1 MTQNTALS
9 SDGGTESLSANSS
22 DAQTDAQSPDTR
34 HATTAV
40 ELDELYKEF
49 PSPDGGTI
57 TAVNGISLEINEG
70 EFFTF
75 VGPSGCGKTTTLRMI
90 AGLETPTS
98 GSLYFQGDDVTDLA
112 ANDRNLAMMFQNIA
126 LYPHM
131 KIKDNIT
138 YPLKVRNVPKSERYE
153 RAADA
158 AEVMQIPEL
167 LEKHPAELSGGQRQR
182 AALARTIV
190 QDPVAFL
197 MDEPLSDLDAKLQVE
212 IRKEIQRVHHQVE
225 KPTIYVTH
233 NQEEAMTM
241 SDRIAV
247 LNDGEVAQVGTPDEL
262 YNEPANV
269 FVAEFIGMPS
279 MNFLTG
285 ELLNLDGNETTVSI
299 QGKEFSWNIEGVR
312 REPSSD
318 TVSVGFRPEATSLAD
333 DEASADIQGEVQLL
347 ERIGDRLLAYI
358 DGPEDEIRLT
368 VDASDDISE
377 GQHIPIR
384 INKGGMYLFDHETE
398 ELIARGQST

>member
-1 MTQNTALS
+1 M
-9 SDGGTESLSANSS
+9 
-22 DAQTDAQSPDTR
+22 
-34 HATTAV
+34 
-40 ELDELYKEF
+40 
-49 PSPDGGTI
+49 
-57 TAVNGISLEINEG
+57 TAVNGISLEIKDG

-98 GSLYFQGDDVTDLA
+98 GSLYFQGEDVTDLA

-131 KIKDNIT
+131 KIKDNIS
-138 YPLKVRNVPKSERYE
+138 YPLKVRNVPKSERYDK
-153 RAADA
+153 AADA
-158 AEVMQIPEL
+158 AEVMQIPDL

-212 IRKEIQRVHHQVE
+212 IRKEIQRVHNQVE

-247 LNDGEVAQVGTPDEL
+247 LNDGEVAQVGTPEEL
-262 YNEPANV
+262 YSEPANV

-279 MNFLTG
+279 MNFISG
-285 ELLNLDGNETTVSI
+285 ELRELDQSETTVSSY
-299 QGKEFSWNIEGVR
+299 GETFTWGIEGIR

-318 TVSVGFRPEATSLAD
+318 DVTIGFRPEATSLAK
-333 DEASADIQGEVQLL
+333 DEANADIEGEVQLL

-368 VDASDDISE
+368 VDASDDIRE
-377 GQHIPIR
+377 GQHIPIC
-384 INKGGMYLFDHETE
+384 IDTDGMYLFDRDTE
-398 ELIARGQST
+398 ELIACGQGA

>member
-1 MTQNTALS
+1 MNQNTPS
-9 SDGGTESLSANSS
+9 NSDGGTDSIAESDSGAPATAQSANSE
-22 DAQTDAQSPDTR
+22 
-34 HATTAV
+34 ATATAV
-40 ELDELYKEF
+40 TLEDLYKEF

-57 TAVNGISLEINEG
+57 TAVNGISLEIKDG

-98 GSLYFQGDDVTDLA
+98 GSLYFQGEDVTDLA

-131 KIKDNIT
+131 KIKDNIS
-138 YPLKVRNVPKSERYE
+138 YPLKVRNVPKSERYDK
-153 RAADA
+153 AADA
-158 AEVMQIPEL
+158 AEVMQIPDL

-212 IRKEIQRVHHQVE
+212 IRKEIQRVHNQVE

-247 LNDGEVAQVGTPDEL
+247 LNDGEVAQVGTPEEL
-262 YNEPANV
+262 YSEPANV

-279 MNFLTG
+279 MNFISG
-285 ELLNLDGNETTVSI
+285 ELRELDQSETTVSSY
-299 QGKEFSWNIEGVR
+299 GETFTWGIEGIR

-318 TVSVGFRPEATSLAD
+318 DVTIGFRPEATSLAK
-333 DEASADIQGEVQLL
+333 DEANADIEGEVQLL

-368 VDASDDISE
+368 VDASDDIRE
-377 GQHIPIR
+377 GQHIPIC
-384 INKGGMYLFDHETE
+384 IDTDGMYLFDRDTE
-398 ELIARGQST
+398 ELIACGQGA

>member
-1 MTQNTALS
+1 MDQNTTPK
-9 SDGGTESLSANSS
+9 SDGGIETLSSNSRGREINEQSTRS
-22 DAQTDAQSPDTR
+22 DEVE
-34 HATTAV
+34 TAI
-40 ELDELYKEF
+40 ELDDLYKEF

-98 GSLYFQGDDVTDLA
+98 GSLYFHNKQVTDLA

-131 KIKDNIT
+131 KIKDNIA
-138 YPLKVRNVPKSERYE
+138 YPLKVRNIPKSERYE
-153 RAADA
+153 EAADA
-158 AEVMQIPEL
+158 ADVMQIPDL
-167 LEKHPAELSGGQRQR
+167 LEKYPAELSGGQRQR

-212 IRKEIQRVHHQVE
+212 IRKEIQRVHSQVE

-233 NQEEAMTM
+233 NQKEAMTM

-247 LNDGEVAQVGTPDEL
+247 LNNGEIAQVGTPEEL
-262 YNEPANV
+262 YDKPANT
-269 FVAEFIGMPS
+269 FVAKFIGMPS

-285 ELLNLDGNETTVSI
+285 KLTHLDETKTTVSVHG
-299 QGKEFSWNIEGVR
+299 QEFSWAIEGTR
-312 REPSSD
+312 REPSGD
-318 TVSVGFRPEATSLAD
+318 DVMIGFRPEATSLANK
-333 DEASADIQGEVQLL
+333 ESTDIQGDVQLV

-358 DGPEDEIRLT
+358 DGPESEIRLT
-368 VDASDDISE
+368 VDASDDLRE
-377 GQHIPIR
+377 GQHIPIH
-384 INKGGMYLFDHETE
+384 INKTGMYLFDDTTE
-398 ELIARGQST
+398 ELIARGQGA

>member
-1 MTQNTALS
+1 MDQNTTS
-9 SDGGTESLSANSS
+9 KSDDGIETLSATSRGTKIDS
-22 DAQTDAQSPDTR
+22 QSARDSE
-34 HATTAV
+34 AETAIQ
-40 ELDELYKEF
+40 LDNLYKEF

-98 GSLYFQGDDVTDLA
+98 GSLYFHHKEVTDLA
-112 ANDRNLAMMFQNIA
+112 ANNRNLAMMFQNIA

-131 KIKDNIT
+131 RIKDNIA
-138 YPLKVRNVPKSERYE
+138 YPLKIRNISKSERYKQ
-153 RAADA
+153 AADA
-158 AEVMQIPEL
+158 ADVMQIPDL
-167 LEKHPAELSGGQRQR
+167 LEKYPAELSGGQRQR

-212 IRKEIQRVHHQVE
+212 IRKEIQRVHSQVD

-247 LNDGEVAQVGTPDEL
+247 LNNGEVAQVGTPEEL
-262 YNEPANV
+262 YDEPANT
-269 FVAEFIGMPS
+269 FVAKFIGMPS
-279 MNFLTG
+279 MNLLTG
-285 ELLNLDGNETTVSI
+285 KLIHLDEAKTAVSVHG
-299 QGKEFSWNIEGVR
+299 QEFSWDIKETR
-312 REPSSD
+312 HEPSSD
-318 TVSVGFRPEATSLAD
+318 DVMVGFRPEATSLAD
-333 DEASADIQGEVQLL
+333 KESADIQGDVRLV

-358 DGPEDEIRLT
+358 DGPESEIRLT
-368 VDASDDISE
+368 VDASDDLKQ
-377 GQHIPIR
+377 GQHIPIH
-384 INKGGMYLFDHETE
+384 IDKTGMYLFDNNTE
-398 ELIARGQST
+398 ELIAKGQSK

>member
-1 MTQNTALS
+1 MDQNTTS
-9 SDGGTESLSANSS
+9 KSDDGIETLSATSRGTKIDS
-22 DAQTDAQSPDTR
+22 QSARDSE
-34 HATTAV
+34 AETAIQ
-40 ELDELYKEF
+40 LDNLYKEF

-98 GSLYFQGDDVTDLA
+98 GSLYFHDKEVTDLA
-112 ANDRNLAMMFQNIA
+112 ANNRNLAMMFQNIA

-131 KIKDNIT
+131 RIKDNIA
-138 YPLKVRNVPKSERYE
+138 YPLKIRNIPKSERYKQ
-153 RAADA
+153 AADA
-158 AEVMQIPEL
+158 ADVMQIPDL
-167 LEKHPAELSGGQRQR
+167 LEKYPAELSGGQRQR

-212 IRKEIQRVHHQVE
+212 IRKEIQRVHSQVD

-247 LNDGEVAQVGTPDEL
+247 LNNGEVAQVGTPEEL
-262 YNEPANV
+262 YDEPANT
-269 FVAEFIGMPS
+269 FVAKFIGMPS
-279 MNFLTG
+279 MNLLTG
-285 ELLNLDGNETTVSI
+285 KLIHLDEAKTAVSVHG
-299 QGKEFSWNIEGVR
+299 QEFSWDIKETR
-312 REPSSD
+312 HEPSSD
-318 TVSVGFRPEATSLAD
+318 DVMVGFRPEATSLAD
-333 DEASADIQGEVQLL
+333 KESADIQGDVRLV

-358 DGPEDEIRLT
+358 DGPESEIRLT
-368 VDASDDISE
+368 VDASDDLKQ
-377 GQHIPIR
+377 GQHIPIH
-384 INKGGMYLFDHETE
+384 IDKTGMYLFDNNTE
-398 ELIARGQST
+398 ELIAKGQSK